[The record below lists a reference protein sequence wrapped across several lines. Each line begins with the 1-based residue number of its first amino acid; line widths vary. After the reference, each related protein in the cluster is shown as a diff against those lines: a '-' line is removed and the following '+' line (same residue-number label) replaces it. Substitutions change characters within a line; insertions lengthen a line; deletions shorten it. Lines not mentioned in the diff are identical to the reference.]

1 MKCPHCQS
9 EHVGHSIGMY
19 FIAYECREESC
30 KHQWIER
37 FEVPENKEEAD
48 ESSQR

>member
-19 FIAYECREESC
+19 FIAYECHEC

-37 FEVPENKEEAD
+37 FEVPENKEVYVVE
-48 ESSQR
+48 Q